1 MSYQTEEQ
9 QIEQL
14 KDWWKENGTSLLVG
28 AALGLSGFF
37 GWKFWNEK
45 QVIEQESASNLYVS
59 MTEYI
64 GKEDTSKLIEN
75 ANLVKAKH
83 PDSSY
88 AILASF
94 HLVKVAV
101 EEKKYDEAA
110 AELKWIIDNHKGNE
124 LTDIAKIRLARILIA
139 QQKAEQA
146 LALLTFSDDSGY
158 FELANL
164 VKGDAFSALNK
175 KQEALEAYQL
185 AANVGKTTANHS
197 TLNIKI
203 DELKLSELELT
214 EVAK

>member
-64 GKEDTSKLIEN
+64 GKEDASKLIEN

>member
-1 MSYQTEEQ
+1 VSYQTEEQ

-64 GKEDTSKLIEN
+64 GKEDASKLIEN